1 VVSFY
6 DEYKT
11 SLDFDLRII
20 MKNHEKDIFAPSF
33 FVYAST
39 HFFIHEGRIASDTL
53 VNAIMEP

>member
-1 VVSFY
+1 
-6 DEYKT
+6 
-11 SLDFDLRII
+11 